1 MPQAPGMNPTELSR
15 ERPDVVAALHGG
27 DPQQRMHAEP
37 DIDTANRESALLWS
51 GTYREILAFERGVL
65 SRMTTLMVLQSPASR
80 REVETSNVPVIVAQV
95 ERFRLRL
102 GYWEARLSA
111 LDAQVPA

>member
-1 MPQAPGMNPTELSR
+1 MPQAAGMNPTELSR
-15 ERPDVVAALHGG
+15 ERPDVVAALRGG
-27 DPQQRMHAEP
+27 DPLQRMHAEP
-37 DIDTANRESALLWS
+37 DIDTATRESALLWS

-65 SRMTTLMVLQSPASR
+65 SRMTTLMALQSPASR
-80 REVETSNVPVIVAQV
+80 REVETSNVPVIAAQV

-102 GYWEARLSA
+102 GYWEARLNA